1 MRTHHLEAI
10 LLFLEN
16 AFVEGE
22 TRIPIGED
30 SYMPYALIREARGE
44 IERMDS
50 MIDSLYSRRY
60 NTCIRC
66 WDVYENNGGSV
77 CNECL
82 KKDRKMS

>member
-44 IERMDS
+44 IERIDL
-50 MIDSLYSRRY
+50 MIG
-60 NTCIRC
+60 
-66 WDVYENNGGSV
+66 WQ
-77 CNECL
+77 
-82 KKDRKMS
+82 DRKIREQDDELFKMEPEVKFFGRAKCKEKTQ